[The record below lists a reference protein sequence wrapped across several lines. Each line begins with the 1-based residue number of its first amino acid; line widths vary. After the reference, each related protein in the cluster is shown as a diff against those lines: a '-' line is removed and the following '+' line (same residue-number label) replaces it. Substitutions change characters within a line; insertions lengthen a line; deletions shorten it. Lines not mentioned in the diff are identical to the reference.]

1 MMKHS
6 KYDNYLTV
14 RQGDMK
20 GLLKMSRV
28 DLASLAWNAERT
40 SQLRVPGNPNPGLR
54 EV

>member
-6 KYDNYLTV
+6 KNDNYRTV
-14 RQGDMK
+14 RHEDMK

-28 DLASLAWNAERT
+28 ALAFVAWNAERT
-40 SQLRVPGNPNPGLR
+40 SQLRVPGNHNPGLR